1 MQLNETQKT
10 LLLNV
15 IPKILIAI
23 LEKIPQTEEL
33 AKTVKNPLKTVL
45 ELISALS
52 KDAAVTDEE
61 ANAAVE
67 EALEVLRLLKEE
79 TA

>member
-10 LLLNV
+10 ILLNV
-15 IPKILIAI
+15 IPKIIIAI

-33 AKTVKNPLKTVL
+33 AKTVKNPLQAVL
-45 ELISALS
+45 DLLNALS
-52 KDAAVTDEE
+52 KDTAVTEEE
-61 ANAAVE
+61 ANAAVD
-67 EALEVLRLLKEE
+67 EALAVLAQLKAE

>member
-10 LLLNV
+10 ILLNV

-23 LEKIPQTEEL
+23 LEKIPQTEEF
-33 AKTVKNPLKTVL
+33 AKTVKNPLQAVL
-45 ELISALS
+45 DLINALS
-52 KDAAVTDEE
+52 KETAVTEEE
-61 ANAAVE
+61 ANAAVD
-67 EALEVLRLLKEE
+67 EALAVLAQLKEE

>member
-10 LLLNV
+10 ILLNV

-23 LEKIPQTEEL
+23 LERIPQTEEL
-33 AKTVKNPLKTVL
+33 AKTIKNPLQAVL
-45 ELISALS
+45 DLISTLS
-52 KDAAVTDEE
+52 REDDATEE
-61 ANAAVE
+61 EVMAAIE
-67 EALEVLRLLKEE
+67 EALEVIRKLKEE